1 MKAAELIHI
10 WESEAAGKLAP
21 EAYKVHLPVETV
33 ARVEALAEMFSLR
46 SREHL
51 ISDLLALALDSVV
64 ASFPY
69 IEGDV
74 IATHDEEGDPVFEDV
89 GYTPRYLELV
99 KKHREALGK
108 VSGD

>member
-10 WESEAAGKLAP
+10 WESGTAGELAP
-21 EAYKVHLPVETV
+21 EAYKVHLPIESV
-33 ARVEALAEMFSLR
+33 ARIEALADMFPPR

-74 IATHDEEGDPVFEDV
+74 IATRDEEGDPVFEDV
-89 GYTPRYLELV
+89 GYTPRYLQLV
-99 KKHREALGK
+99 KTYREALAK
-108 VSGD
+108 PASD

>member
-46 SREHL
+46 SREQL

-99 KKHREALGK
+99 KKHRDALGK